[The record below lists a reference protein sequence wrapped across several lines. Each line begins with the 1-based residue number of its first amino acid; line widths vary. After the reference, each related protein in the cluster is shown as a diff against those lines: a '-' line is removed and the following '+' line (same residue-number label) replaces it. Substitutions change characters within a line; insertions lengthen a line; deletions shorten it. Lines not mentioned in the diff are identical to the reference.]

1 MSENRSLSIDV
12 ISDVMCPWCFIG
24 QKNLERAL
32 EQVSDIDVAIHWRP
46 YQLDP
51 TLPPEGKDR
60 QTYLEEKFGSRER
73 AQALYDRVREAGRDA
88 GIDFKFDRIEKSPNT
103 LDAHRV
109 IRWAA
114 SAGEGVQDKLVR
126 RLFELYFLEGANIG
140 SHAVLIQA
148 ARDSGMDSAVVET
161 LLPTEADLQEV
172 SQEVGIAALPVCPA
186 SFWRANMHCWVHSRQ
201 RRWQMP
207 FARFQ
212 TPRPRARL
220 ISHRPDYR
228 SGRFL
233 FLRQFG
239 ELRHDHSRA

>member
-148 ARDSGMDSAVVET
+148 ARESGMDSAVVET

-172 SQEVGIAALPVCPA
+172 SQEVGTAQKMGVTGVPCFLLEGKYALMGAQPPEALADAIRKVSDAKAAGAFDQP
-186 SFWRANMHCWVHSRQ
+186 
-201 RRWQMP
+201 
-207 FARFQ
+207 
-212 TPRPRARL
+212 
-220 ISHRPDYR
+220 
-228 SGRFL
+228 
-233 FLRQFG
+233 
-239 ELRHDHSRA
+239 

>member
-1 MSENRSLSIDV
+1 MSEDRSLSIDV

-32 EQVSDIDVAIHWRP
+32 EQVRDIDVAIHWRP

-148 ARDSGMDSAVVET
+148 ARESGMDSAVVET

-172 SQEVGIAALPVCPA
+172 SQEVGTAQKMGVTGVPCFLLEGKYALMGAQPPEALADAIRKVSDAKAAGALDQP
-186 SFWRANMHCWVHSRQ
+186 
-201 RRWQMP
+201 
-207 FARFQ
+207 
-212 TPRPRARL
+212 
-220 ISHRPDYR
+220 
-228 SGRFL
+228 
-233 FLRQFG
+233 
-239 ELRHDHSRA
+239 

>member
-32 EQVSDIDVAIHWRP
+32 EQVRDIDVAIHWRP

-148 ARDSGMDSAVVET
+148 ARESGMDSAVVET

-172 SQEVGIAALPVCPA
+172 SQEVGTAQKMGVTGVPCFLLEGKYALMGAQPPEALADAIRKVSDAKAAGALDQP
-186 SFWRANMHCWVHSRQ
+186 
-201 RRWQMP
+201 
-207 FARFQ
+207 
-212 TPRPRARL
+212 
-220 ISHRPDYR
+220 
-228 SGRFL
+228 
-233 FLRQFG
+233 
-239 ELRHDHSRA
+239 

>member
-12 ISDVMCPWCFIG
+12 IADVMCPWCFIG

-32 EQVSDIDVAIHWRP
+32 EQVRDIDVAIHWRP

-148 ARDSGMDSAVVET
+148 ARESGMDSAVVET

-172 SQEVGIAALPVCPA
+172 SQEVGTAQKMGVTGVPCFLLEGKYALMGAQPPEALADAIRKVSDAKAAGALDQP
-186 SFWRANMHCWVHSRQ
+186 
-201 RRWQMP
+201 
-207 FARFQ
+207 
-212 TPRPRARL
+212 
-220 ISHRPDYR
+220 
-228 SGRFL
+228 
-233 FLRQFG
+233 
-239 ELRHDHSRA
+239 